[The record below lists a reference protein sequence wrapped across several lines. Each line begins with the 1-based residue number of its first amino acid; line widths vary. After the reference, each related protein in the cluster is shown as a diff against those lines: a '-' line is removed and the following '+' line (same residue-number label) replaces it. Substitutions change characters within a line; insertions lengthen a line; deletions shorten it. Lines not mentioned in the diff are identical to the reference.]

1 MPTREREGAK
11 MQLKTLSREAVDR
24 FITGVKND
32 KGQAPWD
39 LEECKKVRDWLLASE
54 PITNQFH
61 AAQLKV
67 QLEGGDF
74 MDFLG
79 SWCVFM
85 FQLGREYE
93 LKAML
98 AAAKSDSVKIT
109 AL

>member
-1 MPTREREGAK
+1 
-11 MQLKTLSREAVDR
+11 MQLKTLSKEAVDG
-24 FITGVKND
+24 FIIGVKND
-32 KGQAPWD
+32 KGAPPWD
-39 LEECKKVRDWLLASE
+39 LEECNKVRDWLLASE

-61 AAQLKV
+61 SAQLKV
-67 QLEGGDF
+67 QLDGGDF

-98 AAAKSDSVKIT
+98 AAAKSEGVKIT
-109 AL
+109 TV